1 MTLRPW
7 EEISEHS
14 RWTLAEYPGI
24 RLQRIMYGGYE
35 GEMGAVPADAF
46 ALDCAASDVRLEA
59 LRAADRDDAGVVF
72 ADLSFGAV
80 VAPGTSADRRARA
93 EYYLCDALIE
103 YANRHDVG
111 YWAPAI
117 DPSFPGR
124 YRPEETGPAPVDSF
138 TAAII
143 ARGVELGERMDH
155 RTDEGS

>member
-1 MTLRPW
+1 M
-7 EEISEHS
+7 
-14 RWTLAEYPGI
+14 
-24 RLQRIMYGGYE
+24 
-35 GEMGAVPADAF
+35 PADAF